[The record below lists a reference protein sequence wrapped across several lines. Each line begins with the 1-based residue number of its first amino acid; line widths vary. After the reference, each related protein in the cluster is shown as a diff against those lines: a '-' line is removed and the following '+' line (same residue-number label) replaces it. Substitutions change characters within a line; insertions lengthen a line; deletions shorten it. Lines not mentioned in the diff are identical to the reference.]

1 MEPPSKKRPRRND
14 GRIILQ
20 FDYDCFY
27 AQVVENKK
35 PELKKF
41 PLGVKQKNCLATC
54 NYNARARGLTKLM
67 SVSEA
72 KRKCPDLVLVDGEDL
87 TPFRDM
93 SKTLFN
99 FFKTFSWNNKAER
112 LGFDEVF
119 MDVTDIIEYNLS
131 CLNLEF
137 LDNSFFFLS
146 KNDPERGFRCDLTS
160 IAGCV
165 EGTASPT
172 PDSKSPAY
180 LRLVLGSHLAQ
191 FLRLQVEE
199 KYGFTSTCGIS
210 TNKMLSKLVGS
221 KNKPRNQTT
230 LLATTEDGVIAFVD
244 AHKLRRIPGLGF
256 KIVQALGTHAGADM
270 SKGISEIPELSDNPV
285 TVANVRLHPSITPA
299 TIETLLMGP
308 GAEKGVGARIW
319 GLLHGVDGT
328 EVKEASDVPSQISIE
343 DTYKG
348 LDTMAQIT
356 EELHKLSCSLVRRMR
371 VDLLAIEPGADT
383 LGTQKW
389 IARPKTLRLSLRSW
403 AYLHGAQGQAYGR
416 VSRSGPMP
424 NYVFDVKDDIEHIAE
439 KLVLDSLLPLLR
451 RLSPEK
457 GQRWNLQMLNL
468 CVANMVVGAA
478 DDKTGAGRDISVMFK
493 RQDEVLKPFQ
503 IKEEQDVGQVGDHE
517 HPVSE
522 GEDEDG
528 EDNDDDW
535 DMGDNVSC
543 PLCGNSIPMFAVPAH
558 QRYHEME
565 GC

>member
-14 GRIILQ
+14 DRVILQ

-27 AQVVENKK
+27 AQVFENKK
-35 PELKKF
+35 PELKKL

-72 KRKCPDLVLVDGEDL
+72 RRKCPELVLVDGEDL

-99 FFKTFSWNNKAER
+99 FFKTFSWNHKAER

-119 MDVTDIIEYNLS
+119 MDN
-131 CLNLEF
+131 
-137 LDNSFFFLS
+137 
-146 KNDPERGFRCDLTS
+146 PERGFQCNLTS
-160 IAGCV
+160 VAGCV
-165 EGTASPT
+165 EGTASST
-172 PDSKSPAY
+172 PNPKDPAY

-199 KYGFTSTCGIS
+199 KHGFTSTCGIS

-230 LLATTEDGVIAFVD
+230 LLATTEDEVMAFVD
-244 AHKLRRIPGLGF
+244 THKLRRIPGLGS
-256 KIVQALGTHAGADM
+256 KTVQALGTRVGADM
-270 SKGISEIPELSDNPV
+270 SKGVSEIPELSDNPV
-285 TVANVRLHPSITPA
+285 TVADIRLHPDISPG

-308 GAEKGVGARIW
+308 GAEKGVGMRIW
-319 GLLHGVDGT
+319 GLLHGVDAT

-356 EELHKLSCSLVRRMR
+356 EELHKLSCSLLRRMR
-371 VDLLAIEPGADT
+371 IDLLVVDTGADAPGA
-383 LGTQKW
+383 QKW

-403 AYLHGAQGQAYGR
+403 AYLHSAPGQAYGR
-416 VSRSGPMP
+416 VSRSGPLP
-424 NYVFDVKDDIEHIAE
+424 NYVFDFKDDIEHIAE
-439 KLVLDSLLPLLR
+439 RLVSDTLLPLLR

-457 GQRWNLQMLNL
+457 RQRWNLQMLNI

-493 RQDEVLKPFQ
+493 RQDEVLRPFQ
-503 IKEEQDVGQVGDHE
+503 LKEEQDVAQFDEPRH
-517 HPVSE
+517 HVSE

-528 EDNDDDW
+528 GYDDGDW
-535 DMGDNVSC
+535 DMEDNISC
-543 PLCGNSIPMFAVPAH
+543 SLCGNCIPLFAVPAH
-558 QRYHEME
+558 RRYHEME

>member
-1 MEPPSKKRPRRND
+1 MMTESYYNSFVLVIPFIHNHVPAFTDLSKK
-14 GRIILQ
+14 
-20 FDYDCFY
+20 DYDCFY
-27 AQVVENKK
+27 AQVFENKK

-72 KRKCPDLVLVDGEDL
+72 KRKCPELVLVDGEDL

-93 SKTLFN
+93 SKILFN

-119 MDVTDIIEYNLS
+119 M
-131 CLNLEF
+131 
-137 LDNSFFFLS
+137 
-146 KNDPERGFRCDLTS
+146 
-160 IAGCV
+160 
-165 EGTASPT
+165 
-172 PDSKSPAY
+172 
-180 LRLVLGSHLAQ
+180 GSHLAQ

-230 LLATTEDGVIAFVD
+230 LLATTEDEVIAFVD
-244 AHKLRRIPGLGF
+244 THKLRRIPGLGF
-256 KIVQALGTHAGADM
+256 KTVQALGTYAGADM

-285 TVANVRLHPSITPA
+285 TVADVRLHPGISSA

-308 GAEKGVGARIW
+308 GAEKGVGIRIW

-356 EELHKLSCSLVRRMR
+356 EELHKLSCSLIRRMR
-371 VDLLAIEPGADT
+371 VDLLVIEPGTDT
-383 LGTQKW
+383 PGAQRW

-403 AYLHGAQGQAYGR
+403 AYLHSRQGQAYGR
-416 VSRSGPMP
+416 VSRSGPLP
-424 NYVFDVKDDIEHIAE
+424 NFVFDFKNDIEHIAE
-439 KLVLDSLLPLLR
+439 KLVSDALLPLLR
-451 RLSPEK
+451 RLSSER
-457 GQRWNLQMLNL
+457 GQRWNLQMLNI

-493 RQDEVLKPFQ
+493 RQDQVLKPFQ
-503 IKEEQDVGQVGDHE
+503 IKEEQDVGQDDENG

-522 GEDEDG
+522 GEDED
-528 EDNDDDW
+528 EDDKDEDGDW
-535 DMGDNVSC
+535 DMWDNVSC
-543 PLCGNSIPMFAVPAH
+543 HLCGNFIPMFAVPAH